1 MPRIIAV
8 GTAVPPYELRQIEAR
23 QFAKRLFGETFPGIE
38 RLLKIFENTAIAT
51 RYVSKPLEWFERDH
65 SFQEKNEAYVETA
78 CRLGA
83 EAIQRCLAQT
93 DITLDEIDHLLV
105 VSTTG
110 MATPSLDAR
119 LINYLGL
126 RSDVKRTP
134 IWGLGCAGGAAG
146 LARAAALAK
155 ACPGDRVLLVAI
167 ECCSL
172 TFRRQDRSKSNLV
185 ATSLFGD
192 GAAAVLVKEGTG
204 EARSDGAYWEVTDAA
219 SYCWPDSLDVMG
231 WDFMDDGMKVIF
243 SRDIPTLIKQE
254 VKGVL
259 EPFLA
264 THQLTV
270 PRLDRLYMHPGGKK
284 VLEAYEEALGMSPD
298 KLASAYRVLKQY
310 GNMSSATV
318 LFVLEQDMRQP
329 LLPGERGLLAAL
341 GPGFSLEMV
350 LLQAKGREG

>member
-1 MPRIIAV
+1 
-8 GTAVPPYELRQIEAR
+8 
-23 QFAKRLFGETFPGIE
+23 
-38 RLLKIFENTAIAT
+38 
-51 RYVSKPLEWFERDH
+51 
-65 SFQEKNEAYVETA
+65 
-78 CRLGA
+78 
-83 EAIQRCLAQT
+83 
-93 DITLDEIDHLLV
+93 
-105 VSTTG
+105 
-110 MATPSLDAR
+110 
-119 LINYLGL
+119 
-126 RSDVKRTP
+126 
-134 IWGLGCAGGAAG
+134 
-146 LARAAALAK
+146 
-155 ACPGDRVLLVAI
+155 
-167 ECCSL
+167 
-172 TFRRQDRSKSNLV
+172 
-185 ATSLFGD
+185 
-192 GAAAVLVKEGTG
+192 
-204 EARSDGAYWEVTDAA
+204 
-219 SYCWPDSLDVMG
+219 MG

-264 THQLTV
+264 TRQLTV